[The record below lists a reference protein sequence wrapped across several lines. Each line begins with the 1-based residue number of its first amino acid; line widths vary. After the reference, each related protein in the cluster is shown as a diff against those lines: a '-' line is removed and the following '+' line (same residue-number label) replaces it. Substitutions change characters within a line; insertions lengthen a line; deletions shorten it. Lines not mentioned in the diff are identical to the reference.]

1 MTILRGAVSRHVM
14 ISTLVLSLL
23 IIILG
28 GVIYRQARTL
38 ESITAQLDVV
48 QTMDNENDVLLDQL
62 QRQAQATLRS
72 TQRLVVSIGG
82 LVLAF
87 VLIVGLAN
95 VYYVLSPLATLQR
108 NVEQVASGQLERSI
122 ELDRRDEFGGLARA
136 INKLTANLRQS
147 YLTMEQQVTAR
158 TAQLR
163 AGAEIARAASS
174 ILDPQELLQQTID
187 LICDR
192 FNYYYAAIFLLE
204 SAAPAEKAV
213 VRLRAGRGKA
223 GQAMLATGHK
233 FELGAGMVGW
243 VCANQQP
250 RIALD
255 VGADA
260 VRFANPLLPDTRSEI
275 ALPLQVGGR
284 ILGAL
289 DVQSTQEAAFDD
301 SDIVLLQ
308 GMADQIAVALE
319 NARLFAQAQSSL
331 ARNEQLIT
339 QIQESL
345 KEATTLYAASQA
357 IAVAQDKPAIFQ
369 AIVSNILKPDID
381 LCMLLLLDTYEGEQ
395 PQQVEINQLW
405 QRQAGQEPHPL
416 TGRRFDFARF
426 PLRAILHAD
435 QAGLIDD
442 QTQVPPEAL
451 GQNLWQQLG
460 VQTLASVPLNAGAR
474 WIGALAVGNNS
485 GEHTIG
491 PDELR
496 AYQSVAIQA
505 ASALEN
511 QRLAESTQ
519 ASLQELS
526 SLYRS
531 YTSEVWSTALQD
543 RLGAVEYEYKRAGRA
558 AQKQIASEAV
568 VRVPLTVRGQEIGV
582 LELEGEKSSLSKQEQ
597 AFVNEIGIQTALAL
611 ENARLFEQTQ
621 QQIQDLETV
630 NRVGQM
636 ITSAMNREHLL
647 YMLYQQVSAIC
658 NARDFYV
665 GIYTPGRDEISFPI
679 YYEQG
684 EDVEVPPIPLEGS
697 LSGQIIKTGKSL
709 LMHTRKEIETA
720 SLALS
725 GDPPC
730 SYMGVPMQLGDRLS
744 GLIAVQDLQ
753 RERAFS
759 ERHLRIITAIATQA
773 ATALENTRLF
783 EEARHRALQLAT
795 AAETGKA
802 ASSLLDMRELL
813 ASVVELIRIRFGY
826 YHASIFLL
834 DDDKNHAVLAKS
846 TNPDY
851 EEGEYKLAVGAE
863 SLIGWVSSTGR
874 SHVVRDTDTEATQ
887 LKSNML
893 PLARSELAIPL
904 KRGEGMIGVLD
915 VQGTE
920 SERFSQDEVAVLE
933 LLADQVAIA
942 IENAR
947 LYQETQ
953 RRARLLQAAAQVGQ
967 AITSILDQQELQK
980 MVVTLLQQQ
989 LDLYYAGLFL
999 IDPERRYAV
1008 LHAGTGEPGQLMLER
1023 GHRLEVGGHSMVGW
1037 ACANRR
1043 ARIALDA
1050 GADAVRFDNPL
1061 LPETRTEMALP
1072 LIVGDEV
1079 LGAIDVQSARPAAFS
1094 DEDARTLQTLA
1105 NQVAVALRNAT
1116 LVTEV
1121 RHLFEEQKQAAEKL
1135 REMDRLKT
1143 QFLANMSH
1151 ELRTPLNSI
1160 IGFSRVILKGIDG
1173 PLTDMQKQDLTAIHT
1188 SGQHLLGL
1196 INDILDISKIE
1207 AGKMELSFEEVDF
1220 REVIKSVLSTGVGLV
1235 KDKPVELRQKTPDD
1249 LPFVW
1254 ADPVRSR
1261 QVLINLLS
1269 NAAKFTDR
1277 GSISIEAAAEA
1288 RFIRVNVRDTGI
1300 GIAKEKLDTI
1310 FEAFTQADASTTRKY
1325 GGTGLGL
1332 AISRRFIEM
1341 HGGDLWVESE
1351 VGAGTT
1357 FTFTLPRARPARP
1370 EEISEQAT
1378 DVTPGKKIILAIED
1392 EPSMVTMYRRY
1403 LEQHGYAV
1411 IGVSNSQQA
1420 IEMAQRLKPHAI
1432 TLDILMP
1439 DKDGWSV
1446 IQELK
1451 QNAETR
1457 DIPVI
1462 IASILSEQGKG
1473 FSLGAADYLVKPI
1486 TEEELLA
1493 ALNRLNGRPQT
1504 RILAID
1510 DRPEDILLIRRM
1522 LEAHPRF
1529 VLSEAH
1535 SGKEGLEAVHAS
1547 LPDLILLDLMMPE
1560 MDGFAV
1566 LEALKAEP
1574 VTRDIPIIVVT
1585 AKTLTEE
1592 DHHRLNDSTLA
1603 LLSKGQFTEQDLL
1616 TDVASALGRMTSG
1629 AT

>member
-1 MTILRGAVSRHVM
+1 MTILRGALSRYVM
-14 ISTLVLSLL
+14 LSTIVLSLL
-23 IIILG
+23 LIILG
-28 GVIYRQARTL
+28 GAVYYQARTL
-38 ESITAQLDVV
+38 ETVTAQLGVV

-62 QRQAQATLRS
+62 QQQAGATLRRV
-72 TQRLVVSIGG
+72 QLLVMSIGG
-82 LVLAF
+82 LILAC
-87 VLIVGLAN
+87 VVIIGLAN

-108 NVEQVASGQLERSI
+108 DVEHVASGQLERSI
-122 ELDRRDEFGGLARA
+122 ELKRRDEFGGLAQA
-136 INKLTANLRQS
+136 VNKLITALRQS
-147 YLTMEQQVTAR
+147 NLTMEQQVAAR

-192 FNYYYAAIFLLE
+192 FNYYYAAIFLLDE
-204 SAAPAEKAV
+204 SATPGEKAI
-213 VRLRAGRGKA
+213 VRLRAGRGEA
-223 GQAMLATGHK
+223 GQTMLVAGHK
-233 FELGAGMVGW
+233 FELGDGMVGW

-260 VRFANPLLPDTRSEI
+260 AHFANPLLPDTRSEI
-275 ALPLQVGGR
+275 ALPLQAGGH

-289 DVQSTQEAAFDD
+289 DVQSTQEAAFDE

-331 ARNEQLIT
+331 AQNEQLIT

-357 IAVAQDKPAIFQ
+357 IALAQDKPAIFQ
-369 AIVSNILKPDID
+369 AIVENILKPGID
-381 LCMLLLLDTYEGEQ
+381 VCMLLLFDAYETEQ
-395 PQQVEINQLW
+395 PQHVEIDQLW
-405 QRQAGQEPHPL
+405 QRDAGQDAKRL
-416 TGRRFDFARF
+416 AGRRFDFARF
-426 PLRAILHAD
+426 PLRAFLHAD
-435 QAGLIDD
+435 QAGLIHD
-442 QTQVPPEAL
+442 QAQVPPETL
-451 GQNLWQQLG
+451 GQQLWQNLG
-460 VQTLASVPLNAGAR
+460 VQALALVPLNAGAR
-474 WIGALAVGNNS
+474 WIGALAVGS
-485 GEHTIG
+485 SSERTIDL
-491 PDELR
+491 DELR
-496 AYQSVAIQA
+496 AYQSVALQA
-505 ASALEN
+505 ATALEN

-526 SLYRS
+526 SLYRA
-531 YTSEVWSTALQD
+531 YTSEVWSTALQG
-543 RLGAVEYEYKRAGRA
+543 RTGAIEYEYKRTVPSTKEQVAG
-558 AQKQIASEAV
+558 EAV
-568 VRVPLTVRGQEIGV
+568 VRMPLTVRGQEIGM
-582 LELEGEKSSLSKQEQ
+582 LEMEGEKPSLSEQEQ
-597 AFVNEIGIQTALAL
+597 AFVNEIGVQTALAL

-621 QQIQDLETV
+621 QQVQDLETV
-630 NRVGQM
+630 NSIGQM

-647 YMLYQQVSAIC
+647 YMLYQQVSTVC
-658 NARDFYV
+658 NTQDFYV
-665 GIYTPGRDEISFPI
+665 GIYAAGRDEVTFPI
-679 YYEQG
+679 YYERG
-684 EDVEVPPIPLEGS
+684 EELEVAALPIESS
-697 LSGQIIKTGKSL
+697 LSGQIVKTGKPL
-709 LMHTRKEIETA
+709 LMHTRQEIEA
-720 SLALS
+720 RGLALN
-725 GDPPC
+725 GEPPR
-730 SYMGVPMQLGDRLS
+730 SYLGVPMQLGERLS
-744 GLIAVQDLQ
+744 GLIAVQDFQ
-753 RERAFS
+753 RERAFN
-759 ERHLRIITAIATQA
+759 ERHMRIITAIATQA

-802 ASSLLDMRELL
+802 ASSLLDMGELL

-834 DDDKNHAVLAKS
+834 DDDKKYAVLAKS

-851 EEGEYKLAVGAE
+851 QEREYKLAVGKE

-874 SHVVRDTDTEATQ
+874 SHVVRDTDTEADQ

-904 KRGEGMIGVLD
+904 RRGEDMIGALD

-967 AITSILDQQELQK
+967 AITSILDPQELQK
-980 MVVTLLQQQ
+980 LVVTLLQQQ

-999 IDPERRYAV
+999 IDAERRYAV
-1008 LHAGTGEPGQLMLER
+1008 LHAGTGEPGRLMLER

-1037 ACANRR
+1037 TCANRR

-1079 LGAIDVQSARPAAFS
+1079 LGALDVQSTRPAAFS

-1220 REVIKSVLSTGVGLV
+1220 KEVIKGVLSTGVGLV

-1261 QVLINLLS
+1261 QVVLNLLS
-1269 NAAKFTDR
+1269 NAAKFTER
-1277 GSISIEAAAEA
+1277 GAISIEAVAEA
-1288 RFIRVNVRDTGI
+1288 RFIRVSVRDTGI
-1300 GIAKEKLDTI
+1300 GIPKEKLDTI
-1310 FEAFTQADASTTRKY
+1310 FEAFTQADASTTRRY

-1351 VGAGTT
+1351 VGVGTT

-1370 EEISEQAT
+1370 EEVPEQAA

-1439 DKDGWSV
+1439 DKDGWSI

-1451 QNAETR
+1451 QNAETS

-1493 ALNRLNGRPQT
+1493 ALKRLDGRPQT

-1522 LEAHPRF
+1522 LEAYPRF
-1529 VLSEAH
+1529 VISEAH
-1535 SGKEGLEAVHAS
+1535 SGKEGLEAVHSS

-1574 VTRDIPIIVVT
+1574 ATRDIPIIVVT

-1592 DHHRLNDSTLA
+1592 DRQRLNDSTLA

-1616 TDVASALGRMTSG
+1616 TDVANALGRMTG
-1629 AT
+1629 QAA